1 MSANAELELGQSVA
15 ERWRDLDERKRSPM
29 ASLGKKI
36 VDQKEQMEIWGFL
49 HYDRRDP
56 GATWTR
62 FTPGRRLSGSLCFG
76 EPSHVIHE
84 QLEILHGNH
93 VIMRRTARARSFRA
107 SGASSPPILW
117 GNSAKRP

>member
-84 QLEILHGNH
+84 QLEILRKSCHHAPYGKGKEL
-93 VIMRRTARARSFRA
+93 SCF
-107 SGASSPPILW
+107 W
-117 GNSAKRP
+117 GLEPADFVGK